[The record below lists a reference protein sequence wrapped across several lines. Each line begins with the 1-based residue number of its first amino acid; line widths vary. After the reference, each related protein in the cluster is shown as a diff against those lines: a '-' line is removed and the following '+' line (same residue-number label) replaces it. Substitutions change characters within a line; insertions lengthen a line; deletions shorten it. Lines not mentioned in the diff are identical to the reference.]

1 METTA
6 AHECAER
13 LRLVCEKMSL
23 AQADLAN
30 LTGKSRAV
38 ISNYVHG
45 KLTPSLP
52 VLHKLGV
59 ILQLDMNWFFF
70 GEGEMFRPQPGAQGQ
85 GANAGE
91 PGHSHSGDPLP
102 VTRAGEDAAK
112 YMAEVLGHMHV
123 AGDISEMLKCSSN
136 LRMLRVDGSGTVP
149 DCVREVVVTRAALDA
164 HQQLLRLSSN
174 VCEVLRD
181 AGVESDTVRHIASEL
196 FKVSVEPL
204 VK

>member
-1 METTA
+1 MDTTA

-13 LRLVCEKMSL
+13 LRFVCERMSL

-52 VLHKLGV
+52 VLHKLGTM
-59 ILQLDMNWFFF
+59 LNLDMNWFFF
-70 GEGEMFRPQPGAQGQ
+70 GEGEMFRPQPGAQVQ
-85 GANAGE
+85 EEIAGE
-91 PGHSHSGDPLP
+91 SGAPASGDQVP
-102 VTRAGEDAAK
+102 VTRAGEDAAQ
-112 YMAEVLGHMHV
+112 YMSEVLGHMHV
-123 AGDISEMLKCSSN
+123 AGDISELLKCSSN
-136 LRMLRVDGSGTVP
+136 LRMLRVDGSGNVP
-149 DCVREVVVTRAALDA
+149 ESVREVVVTRAALDA
-164 HQQLLRLSSN
+164 HQKLLRLSTN
-174 VCEVLRD
+174 VCEVLRG
-181 AGVESDTVRHIASEL
+181 AGVEPDTVRHIASEL

>member
-6 AHECAER
+6 ARECAER

-52 VLHKLGV
+52 VLYRLGT

-85 GANAGE
+85 GAIAGE
-91 PGHSHSGDPLP
+91 PGHPASGDPVP

-123 AGDISEMLKCSSN
+123 AGDISELLKCSSN
-136 LRMLRVDGSGTVP
+136 LRMLRVDGPENVP
-149 DCVREVVVTRAALDA
+149 DCAREVVVTRSALDA
-164 HQQLLRLSSN
+164 HQKLLRLSAN

-181 AGVESDTVRHIASEL
+181 AGVEPETVRHIASEL